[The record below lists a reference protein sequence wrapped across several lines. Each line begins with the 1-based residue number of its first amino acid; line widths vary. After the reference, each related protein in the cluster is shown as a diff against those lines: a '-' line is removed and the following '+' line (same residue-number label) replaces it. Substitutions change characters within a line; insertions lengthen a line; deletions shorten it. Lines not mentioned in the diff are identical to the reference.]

1 MIEGMTISKEELKGI
16 LKAHVDESEW
26 NYNNWDLIIERAEK
40 TTEFEKEYG
49 ECYKFYLYGF
59 DLILKSNGAYV
70 QAEPHI

>member
-1 MIEGMTISKEELKGI
+1 MTISKEELKGI

-49 ECYKFYLYGF
+49 ECDKF
-59 DLILKSNGAYV
+59 
-70 QAEPHI
+70 